1 MQRFTTSSK
10 LHCRFCGLPWFY
22 YLNLKTAGG
31 LIRRAHT
38 ATQHTTGPL
47 SASQKK
53 IRVENI
59 LCVLNQTKS
68 NIYKKQK
75 NLVR

>member
-38 ATQHTTGPL
+38 ATQHTTGTLGNIPHITP
-47 SASQKK
+47 SK
-53 IRVENI
+53 ID
-59 LCVLNQTKS
+59 
-68 NIYKKQK
+68 
-75 NLVR
+75 